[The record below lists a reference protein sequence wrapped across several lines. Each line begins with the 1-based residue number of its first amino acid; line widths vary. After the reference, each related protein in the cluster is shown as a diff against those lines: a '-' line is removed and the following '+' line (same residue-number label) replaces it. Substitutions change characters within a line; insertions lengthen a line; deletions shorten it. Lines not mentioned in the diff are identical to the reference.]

1 MKVNIKGITKGK
13 GKINTI
19 TIPCEESLSTVKELL
34 TYMVRYCVREYNSRK
49 ENGELLKVLGKE
61 EISNKSATGKIGFG
75 VNYGEKKPKPDEA
88 IENAL
93 QCYEDGIV
101 VLFVGDRKTETLEE
115 EITVKDDTELTFI
128 RLTMLAGRMW

>member
-13 GKINTI
+13 GKIDTV
-19 TIPCEESLSTVKELL
+19 TIPCEEELSTVRELL

-49 ENGELLKVLGKE
+49 ENSELLKILGKE
-61 EISNKSATGKIGFG
+61 EISNQSATGKIGFG
-75 VNYGEKKPKPDEA
+75 VNYGDKKPKLDEA

-101 VLFVGDRKTETLEE
+101 VLFADGNKTETLDE